1 MEKGFE
7 IGDVVA
13 LNSGG
18 PEMTVSGAE
27 DLPKHPKRIAV
38 TVVWHSAGKVQRATF
53 EDRMLRGRQRLDATP
68 VCIMCIGTEE
78 SFGVGGQVPGCRMI
92 LHGSSLGGERIDAVL
107 MMMTDRWSESGDEWF
122 RTEVRPRMMP
132 GARIWFS

>member
-1 MEKGFE
+1 MKKGFE
-7 IGDVVA
+7 IGDVTC

-18 PEMTVSGAE
+18 PEMTVSGVEA
-27 DLPKHPKRIAV
+27 LPKYPKRIVV

-53 EDRMLRGRQRLDATP
+53 EDRMLRKSLRRHGP
-68 VCIMCIGTEE
+68 EPCIVCIGTKETL
-78 SFGVGGQVPGCRMI
+78 GGQERGGCRMV
-92 LHGSSLGGERIDAVL
+92 LHGSALGEEQIDVVLL
-107 MMMTDRWSESGDEWF
+107 MMPDRWSYAEDEWF